1 MIRAMLVILAC
12 STAIAVAQSDPLS
25 QRKAL
30 MKENVEGAKA
40 LVRMVRGQ
48 SPFDAEKVNAA
59 FEQWMET
66 AKKLPDLFPEPP
78 APGQETRALPSIWE
92 NKPDFAAKIAAFERA
107 VAENKDKSKTLAELK
122 VALPVVNNACGDCHE
137 LYRRPQQE

>member
-1 MIRAMLVILAC
+1 
-12 STAIAVAQSDPLS
+12 
-25 QRKAL
+25 
-30 MKENVEGAKA
+30 
-40 LVRMVRGQ
+40 
-48 SPFDAEKVNAA
+48 
-59 FEQWMET
+59 
-66 AKKLPDLFPEPP
+66 LFPEPP